1 MSALGPER
9 WFVDPP
15 RPEEHQVPI
24 RSLLA
29 ATDFSEEAWHAVDR
43 VGYLSSELKATATVL
58 HVDKSRP
65 DREPERRFTPPAR
78 SGNLPAHR
86 SLDAVAT
93 ELAAIHRIE
102 VRAETRRGDVYD
114 QLLLM
119 AKTVDVVA
127 LSSKRRNPLHRLVFG
142 SIAGRLLD
150 RSTTPVLLVKQAPRG
165 PYRRVLVLTDFSE
178 RSIAAAELAARI
190 APEAELHLFHAI
202 DLRDETDM
210 RFAEVPDSVVRNQRL
225 KRMAAAQTRM
235 DKAVSSIRAPSS
247 RIAHA
252 FGHGNVVPLALLKQ
266 RTLASDL
273 LVVARSSRPSARS
286 FLFWSNARRLS
297 DECLCDVLVV
307 PTIESELDSRRA
319 AGDRTFDNVYQPS
332 PADPVGGRAMSKRPA
347 QTVAPVARSPDS
359 AGEIRPSAIR
369 S

>member
-15 RPEEHQVPI
+15 RTDEHEVSI
-24 RSLLA
+24 RSLLT

-43 VGYLSSELKATATVL
+43 VGYLSNELGATTTLL
-58 HVDKSRP
+58 HVDKSGR

-78 SGNLPAHR
+78 SGNLPAQR

-93 ELAAIHRIE
+93 ELATVHGIE
-102 VRAETRRGDVYD
+102 VRAETRRGDVCD

-119 AKTVDVVA
+119 SNVVDVVA
-127 LSSKRRNPLHRLVFG
+127 LSAKRRNPLHRLMFG
-142 SIAGRLLD
+142 SIAGRLLE
-150 RSTTPVLLVKQAPRG
+150 RCRKPVLVVKQAPRG

-178 RSIAAAELAARI
+178 RSIAAAELAACI

-210 RFAEVPDSVVRNQRL
+210 RFTEVPDSVVRNQRL

-235 DKAVSSIRAPSS
+235 DKAVGSIRVSSS
-247 RIAHA
+247 RFAHA

-266 RTLASDL
+266 RALDSDL
-273 LVVARSSRPSARS
+273 LVLARSARPLARS

-297 DECLCDVLVV
+297 DECPCDVLVV
-307 PTIESELDSRRA
+307 PTIESDFDGRRA
-319 AGDRTFDNVYQPS
+319 AGDRKYDNVYQSVPTNS
-332 PADPVGGRAMSKRPA
+332 TAGRAMSERPA
-347 QTVAPVARSPDS
+347 RTAAPAASSPGFV
-359 AGEIRPSAIR
+359 GEPRLSAIGR
-369 S
+369 